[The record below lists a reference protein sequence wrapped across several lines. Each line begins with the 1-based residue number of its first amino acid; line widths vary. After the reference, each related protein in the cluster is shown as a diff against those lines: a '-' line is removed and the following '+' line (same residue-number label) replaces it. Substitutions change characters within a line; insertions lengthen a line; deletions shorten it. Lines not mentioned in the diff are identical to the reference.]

1 MNDIE
6 RYEILVDEYNRVLSL
21 QADAQKTENKNDFW
35 RYQIVGEYLTF
46 RMGSIMNKDKLN

>member
-21 QADAQKTENKNDFW
+21 QADAQKTETKNDFW

-46 RMGSIMNKDKLN
+46 RMGSVMNKDKLN

>member
-21 QADAQKTENKNDFW
+21 EADAQKTENKHDFW

-46 RMGSIMNKDKLN
+46 RMGSVMNKDKLN

>member
-35 RYQIVGEYLTF
+35 RYQIVGVSYVSYGKYNE
-46 RMGSIMNKDKLN
+46 

>member
-35 RYQIVGEYLTF
+35 RYKIVGEYLTF